1 MGSVPPA
8 GIPSGELLWCPP
20 PTLSPDMDTLAV
32 SLVDLWHTPGVQEKI
47 EESARVFFSNS
58 ILTVNLIPALL
69 VGALLLFLLPFLLG
83 LPILNGLGG
92 GGSSASY
99 GSNLEVSD
107 GYGAPSSSYGAPEA
121 SYGAPE
127 PSYGAPEPS
136 YGAPAAT
143 TRQSRTAMTRHQA
156 ATTQADVSGQLNCP
170 PKPGT
175 STPTSTL
182 PTRCS
187 TATALHNLPST
198 PLPRPNINLVEA
210 CRSSTRF
217 MKGFWDP
224 ICAKTY
230 LSPLWDP

>member
-92 GGSSASY
+92 GGGSASY

-136 YGAPAAT
+136 YGAPAPSYDAPASNSYDAPAVSNSYDT
-143 TRQSRTAMTRHQA
+143 PSSGYEAGRRKRSVKLPAEARDLYSDLNLADTVHQDLPHLSVDNVPA
-156 ATTQADVSGQLNCP
+156 ASPLAG
-170 PKPGT
+170 
-175 STPTSTL
+175 TL
-182 PTRCS
+182 P
-187 TATALHNLPST
+187 LLN
-198 PLPRPNINLVEA
+198 
-210 CRSSTRF
+210 
-217 MKGFWDP
+217 
-224 ICAKTY
+224 
-230 LSPLWDP
+230 

>member
-1 MGSVPPA
+1 MGVPPA

-92 GGSSASY
+92 GGGSASY

-121 SYGAPE
+121 SYGAPASN
-127 PSYGAPEPS
+127 SYD
-136 YGAPAAT
+136 APAVSNSYDTPSSGYEAGRRKRSVKLPAEARDLYSDLNLADT
-143 TRQSRTAMTRHQA
+143 VHQDLPHLSVDNVPA
-156 ATTQADVSGQLNCP
+156 ASPLAG
-170 PKPGT
+170 
-175 STPTSTL
+175 TL
-182 PTRCS
+182 P
-187 TATALHNLPST
+187 LLN
-198 PLPRPNINLVEA
+198 
-210 CRSSTRF
+210 
-217 MKGFWDP
+217 
-224 ICAKTY
+224 
-230 LSPLWDP
+230 

>member
-1 MGSVPPA
+1 MG
-8 GIPSGELLWCPP
+8 
-20 PTLSPDMDTLAV
+20 LSPDMDTLAV

-92 GGSSASY
+92 GGGSASY

-136 YGAPAAT
+136 YGAPAPSYDAPASNSYDAPVSNSYDT
-143 TRQSRTAMTRHQA
+143 PSSGYEAGRRKRSVELPAEAKDLYTNLNLANNHFNGNGASQLTIDAFAPAQHQL
-156 ATTQADVSGQLNCP
+156 GGGMPLLN
-170 PKPGT
+170 
-175 STPTSTL
+175 
-182 PTRCS
+182 
-187 TATALHNLPST
+187 
-198 PLPRPNINLVEA
+198 
-210 CRSSTRF
+210 
-217 MKGFWDP
+217 
-224 ICAKTY
+224 
-230 LSPLWDP
+230 

>member
-32 SLVDLWHTPGVQEKI
+32 SLVDLWYTPGVQEKI

-92 GGSSASY
+92 GGGSASY
-99 GSNLEVSD
+99 GSNLEISD

-127 PSYGAPEPS
+127 PLYGAPEPS
-136 YGAPAAT
+136 YGAPAA
-143 TRQSRTAMTRHQA
+143 SYDAPA
-156 ATTQADVSGQLNCP
+156 SNSYDAPVSN
-170 PKPGT
+170 
-175 STPTSTL
+175 SYDTPSSGYDAGRRKRSVEL
-182 PTRCS
+182 PTEARDLY
-187 TATALHNLPST
+187 ANLNLADQVFNGNGASQLTIDAFAPAQHQLGGGM
-198 PLPRPNINLVEA
+198 PLLN
-210 CRSSTRF
+210 
-217 MKGFWDP
+217 
-224 ICAKTY
+224 
-230 LSPLWDP
+230 

>member
-1 MGSVPPA
+1 MG
-8 GIPSGELLWCPP
+8 
-20 PTLSPDMDTLAV
+20 DMDTLAV

-92 GGSSASY
+92 GGGSASY

-107 GYGAPSSSYGAPEA
+107 GYGAPEA

-136 YGAPAAT
+136 YGAPAPSYDAPASNSYDAPAVSNSYDT
-143 TRQSRTAMTRHQA
+143 PSSGYEAGRRKRSVGLPTEARDLYSDLNLADTVHQDLPHLSVNNVPA
-156 ATTQADVSGQLNCP
+156 ASPLAG
-170 PKPGT
+170 
-175 STPTSTL
+175 TL
-182 PTRCS
+182 P
-187 TATALHNLPST
+187 LLN
-198 PLPRPNINLVEA
+198 
-210 CRSSTRF
+210 
-217 MKGFWDP
+217 
-224 ICAKTY
+224 
-230 LSPLWDP
+230 